1 MHTTAIFIPMAS
13 LRTAALPLFRFKGI
27 QVLVHWSFFLL
38 IGWVVF
44 SSLSKG
50 TNLNEVAFNVGKIL
64 ILFCCVV
71 LHEFGHALT
80 ALHYGVGT
88 KNIMLLP
95 IGGVASLERM
105 PEEPKQELLITL
117 AGPAV
122 NLVIMLFLGVP
133 LWLYLGSPA
142 LPDVVNAPTASRV
155 LGFVVLVNL
164 GLLLFNLIPAFPMD
178 GGRILRS
185 LLSMRMDRVKA
196 THIATLIG
204 RTLAVVFVLAGLSKS
219 QPMWV
224 LIGAFVFFGATMEYR
239 QVLMQQ
245 ALKGLHV
252 RNVLRTRFWSLPHT
266 ATLQQ
271 ATDGLLAGGDHHLLV
286 LREGRFDRLLKH
298 DVLLAAGRDIPGT
311 TMLDQLPGVIPPTLG
326 PEVDVRHAYDL
337 LATGEAPLLPVVER
351 GTLIGIVELD
361 NLTEYL
367 TLKGLVKEP

>member
-1 MHTTAIFIPMAS
+1 MAS

-27 QVLVHWSFFLL
+27 QVLVHWTFLLL
-38 IGWVVF
+38 IGWVVY
-44 SSLSKG
+44 SSLSEG
-50 TNLNEVAFNVGKIL
+50 GDLQEAVFSVGL
-64 ILFCCVV
+64 ILVLFGCVV

-88 KNIMLLP
+88 KSILLLP

-105 PEEPKQELLITL
+105 PEEPRQELLITL

-122 NLVIMLFLGVP
+122 NLVIVLLVGVP
-133 LWLYLGSPA
+133 FWLYIGSFA
-142 LPDVVNAPTASRV
+142 LPEVLDAPPTWFSV
-155 LGFVVLVNL
+155 LGFVVMANMVLF
-164 GLLLFNLIPAFPMD
+164 LFNLIPAFPMD

-196 THIATLIG
+196 THIATLVG
-204 RTLAVVFVLAGLSKS
+204 RTLAVGFIVAAFYWGRPLWAFIGL
-219 QPMWV
+219 
-224 LIGAFVFFGATMEYR
+224 FVFLGATAEYR

-266 ATLQQ
+266 ATVQQ
-271 ATDGLLAGGDHHLLV
+271 ATDGLLAGGDHQLLV
-286 LREGRFDRLLKH
+286 LRDGRFDRLLNQ
-298 DVLLAAGRDIPGT
+298 DVLLAAGRDLPGT
-311 TMLDQLPGVIPPTLG
+311 TTLDQLPGILPPTLG
-326 PEVDVRHAYDL
+326 PEVDVRQAYDL

-367 TLKGLVKEP
+367 TLKGLKKEQ